1 MDAGMPDDMSLVVDF
16 MSPPDDQMRCW
27 FWLIKAGD
35 ASHYKVICDG
45 HCLWSEL
52 PSVLSGLQS
61 VMAAAMRSTGDAPG
75 VGAQ

>member
-1 MDAGMPDDMSLVVDF
+1 MDVGMPEEWSLVVDF
-16 MSPPDDQMRCW
+16 MSPPDGQMQCW
-27 FWLIKAGD
+27 FWLIKARD

-52 PSVLSGLQS
+52 PLVLSGLQTVAES
-61 VMAAAMRSTGDAPG
+61 YIRSLEGAPG